1 MTSGSGELIRVGQ
14 LELRFLVDDAAS
26 RGALCMFEMTV
37 PGGAKV
43 PAPHFHRDVD
53 EAVYGLEGVL
63 TYTVDGVQ
71 HRIGAGAH
79 LFSPRGAVHHFAN
92 TDAAPARVL
101 TVLTP
106 ASIGPAYFR
115 EIGALVGRGGP
126 PDPTQVKDIM
136 LRHGLVPATV

>member
-1 MTSGSGELIRVGQ
+1 MTSANGELIHIGQ
-14 LELRFLVDDAAS
+14 LELRFLVDGSAS

-63 TYTVDGVQ
+63 TYTVNGVQ
-71 HRIGAGAH
+71 HRIGPGAH
-79 LFSPRGAVHHFAN
+79 VFSPRGVVHHFAN
-92 TDAAPARVL
+92 TEAATARVL
-101 TVLTP
+101 NVLTP

-115 EIGALVGRGGP
+115 EIGALINRGGP
-126 PDPTQVKDIM
+126 PDPAQVKDIM
-136 LRHGLVPATV
+136 LRHGLVPATA